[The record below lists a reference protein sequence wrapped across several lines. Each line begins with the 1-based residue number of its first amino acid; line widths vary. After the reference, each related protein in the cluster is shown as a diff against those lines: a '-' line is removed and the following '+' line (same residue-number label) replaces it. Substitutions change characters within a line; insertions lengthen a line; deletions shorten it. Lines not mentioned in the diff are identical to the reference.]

1 MNAPP
6 RKFKDM
12 RLERITSSA
21 LDRYTLGEDS
31 KTFRDPRIDRVIS
44 HTPDIFARQ
53 NKLDVLGKPTGIG
66 VEHMN
71 EGASS
76 SRFHRHDLPPQN
88 PVTGRQSGT
97 FGSRTTLFSGSLKNE
112 SIQKSKKKEE
122 EEAQSK
128 IEKKLDET
136 VAESK
141 TDGRAEK
148 VGAELKRRR

>member
-1 MNAPP
+1 
-6 RKFKDM
+6 M
-12 RLERITSSA
+12 RLERITASK
-21 LDRYTLGEDS
+21 LDRYTVGEDS

-71 EGASS
+71 EGAGS

-88 PVTGRQSGT
+88 PVTGQHSGT

-122 EEAQSK
+122 EDVPSK
-128 IEKKLDET
+128 IEKKIED
-136 VAESK
+136 VAAESK
-141 TDGRAEK
+141 TDGRAER
-148 VGAELKRRR
+148 VGLELKRRR